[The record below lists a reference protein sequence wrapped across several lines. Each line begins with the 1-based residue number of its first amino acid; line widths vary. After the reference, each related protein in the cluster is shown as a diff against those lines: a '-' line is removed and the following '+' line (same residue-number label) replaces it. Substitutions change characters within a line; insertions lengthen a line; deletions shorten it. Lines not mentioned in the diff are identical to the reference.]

1 MVFEQ
6 VAPSFLENF
15 HMNRFYK
22 YLIFFYYRCK
32 FACGLCDLVTV
43 DSRQMRLHIATHH
56 SLSMDAYHQEYGT
69 TEIVT
74 RKFRCELPRCN
85 SEMKFCRQNI
95 YAHMKDVH
103 KITLVD
109 YEAQIGVKAK
119 DIVPVEEMDNAGNML
134 DQNQGGQFTS

>member
-1 MVFEQ
+1 MSPRSWNEFNT
-6 VAPSFLENF
+6 FL
-15 HMNRFYK
+15 
-22 YLIFFYYRCK
+22 FYYRCK

-134 DQNQGGQFTS
+134 DQNQAGKSSC